1 MDELVRLCL
10 VSSVM
15 PRIKLGDVETRGQI
29 NVLLVFPFG
38 SGKTTLLTEIQKREL
53 GVKLKHWTRVSVT
66 GTITRSGQVVPPST
80 IIGAGK
86 TILIDE
92 FHAIH
97 PELRIHL
104 LALMEEQETERS
116 LGFKIPA
123 DANPPIVINEKYWS
137 MYAELGYLRFR
148 IQASYLVSTAYYVP
162 HSPIDRMLLSRTIQ
176 VWGQLRYADLNVPLI
191 NYKMLDKIAE
201 ERRAIE
207 EYYED
212 KQPEVSSSE
221 YEEIL
226 EFVMDY
232 CKKNEVSPEYVR
244 RLVGDVIRVMKIYE
258 ALGENT
264 DKAYDLVP
272 IIVAGIK
279 RTYLTPIDLRV
290 LFAIYSGIRS
300 ESELERVLGFND
312 ETHES
317 IDKLKSLGLITRRGY
332 GWRIRR

>member
-1 MDELVRLCL
+1 MDELIRLCL
-10 VSSVM
+10 VSSVV

-38 SGKTTLLTEIQKREL
+38 SGKTTLLTEIQKRGL

-97 PELRIHL
+97 PELRAHL

-116 LGFKIPA
+116 LGFKIPSE
-123 DANPPIVINEKYWS
+123 ANPPIIINEKYWS

-176 VWGQLRYADLNVPLI
+176 VWGHLRFEDLSVPLI
-191 NYKMLDKIAE
+191 DYKMLDRIAE
-201 ERRAIE
+201 ERSAIE

-244 RLVGDVIRVMKIYE
+244 RLIGDVIRVMKIYE
-258 ALGENT
+258 ALGEDT
-264 DKAYDLVP
+264 DKAYNLVP

-279 RTYLTPIDLRV
+279 RTYLTPIDWRV
-290 LFAIYSGIRS
+290 LFAVYDGIGS
-300 ESELERVLGFND
+300 ESELEKVLGLND
-312 ETHES
+312 ELHES
-317 IDKLKSLGLITRRGY
+317 LERLRKFGLVTRKGY
-332 GWRIRR
+332 KWKIKR